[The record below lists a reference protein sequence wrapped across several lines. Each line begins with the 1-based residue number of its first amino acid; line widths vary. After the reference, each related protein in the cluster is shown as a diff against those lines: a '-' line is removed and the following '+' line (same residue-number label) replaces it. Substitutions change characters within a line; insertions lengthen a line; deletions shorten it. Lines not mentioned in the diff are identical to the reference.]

1 MQWLVK
7 HLIEVKWHQGLSA
20 ILKSSQANPSTFQT
34 TESLFLS
41 QTAENQLGFVRD
53 IIALSKENATGDLH
67 KALVEILAVRPFVL
81 HASYVYLTTENAIQP
96 ADLQTFLTKHQGEI
110 LHEGSFLAFSDGGV
124 HWQTLRDALSKHEYA
139 KEILD
144 KFEELSQ
151 SESFNKRLE
160 TAFRSADRESFEKL
174 LT

>member
-41 QTAENQLGFVRD
+41 QTTENQLGFVRD
-53 IIALSKENATGDLH
+53 IIALAKENATGDLH

-81 HASYVYLTTENAIQP
+81 HAGYVYLTTENAIQP
-96 ADLQTFLTKHQGEI
+96 ADLQTFLTKYQGEI
-110 LHEGSFLAFSDGGV
+110 VHEGSFLAFVDGGL

-144 KFEELSQ
+144 TFVKLSQ
-151 SESFNKRLE
+151 S
-160 TAFRSADRESFEKL
+160 
-174 LT
+174 